1 MQEAE
6 TMEKIEAEER
16 KCTEETVIPEDKR
29 KVKIKIDGKSIPIG
43 KFVQS
48 FIMQTIAGML
58 SSLKKVEIKDG
69 SEIEIKIKYS
79 SKDSK
84 GDEDDNKR

>member
-6 TMEKIEAEER
+6 SVAKER

-29 KVKIKIDGKSIPIG
+29 RVKIKIDGKSIPIG

-48 FIMQTIAGML
+48 FIMRTIAGML
-58 SSLKKVEIKDG
+58 SSLKKADIKEG
-69 SEIEIKIKYS
+69 SEIEIKIKYTS
-79 SKDSK
+79 EDK
-84 GDEDDNKR
+84 GEENDNKR